1 MNHWAEEE
9 NGTEAAFLWI
19 KDSGLVVQ
27 SDRSMVPLESC
38 ELDSFFSSLEEMEND
53 NGVVVR
59 QGEHFVLYE
68 GFPAA
73 RPLAVL
79 VVILS
84 PEMLLQ
90 SVQEKLAGGQ

>member
-1 MNHWAEEE
+1 
-9 NGTEAAFLWI
+9 
-19 KDSGLVVQ
+19 
-27 SDRSMVPLESC
+27 MVPLESC

-84 PEMLLQ
+84 PGNASAICAGKM
-90 SVQEKLAGGQ
+90 AGGQ